1 MMNKTPN
8 LGRLERVDLRE
19 VWDTEAG
26 SFTPW
31 LAREDNL
38 ELLGKTI
45 GVELELEA
53 TEKNVGPFRADI
65 LCKDTATNNWVLVE
79 NQLGRTDHTHLGQ
92 LLTYAAGLD
101 AATIVWIAQPFT
113 DEHRGTL
120 DWLNEITDDKFNF
133 FGLEVEV
140 WRIGN
145 SEPAPKFN
153 IVSKPNDWTTTV
165 SKAARSLSEGELS
178 ETRRLQ
184 LEYWTELH
192 KRLREGDSPVNPT
205 KPYPQHWMQV
215 SIGRTGFLMSATFNA
230 WESRI
235 GVEIYIQNEQAQAFF
250 DLLYREKEDIEAEI
264 GQTLDWQE
272 LPGRKGSRIVI
283 YRENCHLKDEDSW
296 DRFLAWMIQN
306 LDLFDHVF
314 RLRIKGLNADDWI
327 PHEEAGAE

>member
-1 MMNKTPN
+1 MNNTPN

-38 ELLGKTI
+38 ALLGETI

-65 LCKDTATNNWVLVE
+65 LCKDTATNNWVLIE

-120 DWLNEITDDKFNF
+120 DWINEITDDKFNF

-140 WRIGN
+140 WRIGS

-153 IVSKPNDWTTTV
+153 IVSKPNEWTTTV
-165 SKAARSLSEGELS
+165 SAVARLLSEGKLS

-192 KRLREGDSPVNPT
+192 KRLREGGSPINPA
-205 KPYPQHWMQV
+205 KPGPRNWMQV
-215 SIGRTGFLMSATFNA
+215 SIGRTGFQISATFNTQ
-230 WESRI
+230 ESRI

-250 DLLYREKEDIEAEI
+250 ELLYREKEEIEAEI
-264 GQTLDWQE
+264 EQALDWQE
-272 LPGRKGSRIVI
+272 LPGRKACRIVV
-283 YRENCHLKDEDSW
+283 YREDCALEDKDSW
-296 DRFLAWMIQN
+296 DEFLAWTTQN
-306 LDLFDHVF
+306 MEIFDRVF
-314 RLRIKGLNADDWI
+314 RPRIKSLNADDWI
-327 PHEEAGAE
+327 PTDSRGEIS